1 MLCNNKLSVSLWEGY
16 LKWKESRRSA
26 ILLAFLVRHFSILVY
41 GLSAFPFSFNIMK
54 HSLSTYSLNIP
65 DEQYHADPAWSY
77 SVIARYA
84 KDGFNAISTLH
95 DKVASTPSMEF
106 GSLFDSILTKGKKT
120 LDEYVISDTCPPPAE
135 KEVFDQ
141 LLTMTD
147 APFYDIPSFTMEE
160 AFSAVDYQKRWGYDA
175 KYKNTEKYRDYYE
188 ARRTG
193 KKVVSQVD
201 WDDAVEMAKIFRAN
215 PYLSEL
221 FGKVS
226 TDKKEF
232 LYQTQYKT
240 EWILP
245 NGKEVT
251 VKIMPDLL
259 VVNHED
265 KTIQPVDL
273 KTSSMP
279 GYDFAENFVRFRYD
293 IQAELYTDVLR
304 LIIDKDPEYKDYVV
318 LDYLFTDI
326 SRSDKVPVTYW
337 YNPNNG
343 FSFKDYTYKGWEE
356 LLMEILNY
364 EEQNAKVPSYI
375 TPDGPNDLI
384 ALLNNKK

>member
-1 MLCNNKLSVSLWEGY
+1 
-16 LKWKESRRSA
+16 
-26 ILLAFLVRHFSILVY
+26 
-41 GLSAFPFSFNIMK
+41 MK
-54 HSLSTYSLNIP
+54 HSLKDYSLNIP
-65 DEQYHADPAWSY
+65 DEQYHNDPAWSY
-77 SVIARYA
+77 SIISRYA
-84 KDGFNAISTLH
+84 KDGFNAIATLH
-95 DKVASTPSMEF
+95 DRITATPSMEF

-120 LDEYVISDTCPPPAE
+120 LDDYVISDTCPPNAE
-135 KEVFDQ
+135 KGVLDY

-160 AFSAVDYQKRWGYDA
+160 AFDAVEYQRRWGYDA
-175 KYKNTEKYRDYYE
+175 KYKNTEKYKDYYE
-188 ARRTG
+188 ARRSG
-193 KKVVSQVD
+193 KKVVSQTD
-201 WDDAVEMAKIFRAN
+201 WDDAVEMAKIFRSN
-215 PYLSEL
+215 PYLSNL

-240 EWILP
+240 EWVLP
-245 NGKEVT
+245 NGEEVT

-259 VVNHED
+259 VVDHEN

-279 GYDFAENFVRFRYD
+279 GYDFAENFIKFRYD

-304 LIIDKDPEYKDYVV
+304 LIIDKDPDYKDYVV

-337 YNPNNG
+337 YNPDNG
-343 FSFKDYTYKGWEE
+343 FSFKDYTYKGWQE
-356 LLMEILNY
+356 LLMEILQY
-364 EEQNAKVPSYI
+364 EKTQAVVPSYI
-375 TPDGPNDLI
+375 KLDEPNDLI
-384 ALLNNKK
+384 AILNYKK